1 MANVYKSKFKGV
13 EVDEGVNI
21 ARNLT
26 GTGGIEVKKTE
37 TGTINATVTIDGSRV
52 KITPVSGTGT
62 STTDVMSQKAVTDEL
77 GKKQDTITNQTS
89 LNVGGLK
96 VTGTIQLSQKTG
108 WSGAPLLISSNNGD
122 FIEAYKGG
130 SYTQIDMLDGDYT
143 NTIFLPTGDGTLA
156 TTADITAAL
165 TGKQDK
171 LTTGSEISIKKLQ
184 ATTIGAQDNGS
195 LTIVDPLTVSNN
207 VYVNELEATK
217 GVFSSGAI
225 VQGTLTGETAH
236 FATGVTVDGY
246 SSFNGIH
253 VDNSTTKPICFKRNG
268 SIVTKMYGP
277 TSGGGEL
284 VNVYLPGKGGTL
296 ALTSDITTAINDLK
310 ISETGGAYTVPKANS
325 VGTINVS
332 GVNADGIDSTVVT
345 VADYSNAP
353 YNLTQLEGDRLSFYY
368 GADPDNGKI
377 CNLLAP
383 AGNVTGSAT
392 YNIKLPQKSGTVA
405 LLSDIT
411 GGGSAGVSSIGGK
424 TGAITL
430 STGLAM
436 SGQQLVNKVKVY
448 TSGEY
453 LCIDTN

>member
-1 MANVYKSKFKGV
+1 MANVYESKFKGV
-13 EVDEGVNI
+13 EIDDGVNI
-21 ARNLT
+21 ATYAT
-26 GTGGIEVKKTE
+26 GTGGINVTIKGTTNV
-37 TGTINATVTIDGSRV
+37 TGTGGRHLEIDGSGV

-77 GKKQDTITNQTS
+77 GKKQD
-89 LNVGGLK
+89 
-96 VTGTIQLSQKTG
+96 
-108 WSGAPLLISSNNGD
+108 
-122 FIEAYKGG
+122 
-130 SYTQIDMLDGDYT
+130 
-143 NTIFLPTGDGTLA
+143 
-156 TTADITAAL
+156 
-165 TGKQDK
+165 K

-195 LTIVDPLTVSNN
+195 LTI
-207 VYVNELEATK
+207 
-217 GVFSSGAI
+217 
-225 VQGTLTGETAH
+225 
-236 FATGVTVDGY
+236 
-246 SSFNGIH
+246 
-253 VDNSTTKPICFKRNG
+253 
-268 SIVTKMYGP
+268 
-277 TSGGGEL
+277 
-284 VNVYLPGKGGTL
+284 
-296 ALTSDITTAINDLK
+296 
-310 ISETGGAYTVPKANS
+310 S

-332 GVNADGIDSTVVT
+332 GVNADFIDSTAVA

-353 YNLTQLEGDRLSFYY
+353 HNLSQLEGDRLSFYY
-368 GADPDNGKI
+368 GAADPYDGNV

-383 AGNVTGSAT
+383 AGNVAGGTT

-448 TSGEY
+448 TSGNY